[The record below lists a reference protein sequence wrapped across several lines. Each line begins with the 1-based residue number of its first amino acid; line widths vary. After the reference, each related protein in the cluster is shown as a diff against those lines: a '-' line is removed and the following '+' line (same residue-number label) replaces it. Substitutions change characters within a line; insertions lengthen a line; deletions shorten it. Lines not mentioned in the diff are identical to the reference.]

1 MSNTLKWLD
10 TIKGRPNKYI
20 EYIKGISNRKLSR
33 KDLADL
39 RKAAYMAD
47 ISLVDDMLNSITAK
61 KYNEHT
67 PATQAVCML
76 INDTVADIKSAQYR
90 DTTRKN
96 LIKVD
101 YEALKNNAGKEILS

>member
-10 TIKGRPNKYI
+10 TIKDRPNKYI
-20 EYIKGISNRKLSR
+20 EYIKGISNMDLSR

-39 RKAAYMAD
+39 RRAAYMAD

-61 KYNEHT
+61 KYYEHT
-67 PATQAVCML
+67 PATQAICIL

-90 DTTRKN
+90 DTTRKD

-101 YEALKNNAGKEILS
+101 YKGLINNAGKEILS

>member
-1 MSNTLKWLD
+1 MNGTPEWMD

-20 EYIKGISNRKLSR
+20 EYINGISSSDLSR

-39 RKAAYMAD
+39 RRAAYMVD
-47 ISLVDDMLNSITAK
+47 RSLVDDMLNSVTA

-67 PATQAVCML
+67 PATQAVCIL

-101 YEALKNNAGKEILS
+101 YEALKTNAGKEILS

>member
-1 MSNTLKWLD
+1 MNGTPEWLD

-20 EYIKGISNRKLSR
+20 EYIEGISTGKLSR

-39 RKAAYMAD
+39 RRAAYMAD
-47 ISLVDDMLNSITAK
+47 KSLVDDMLNSVTA

-67 PATQAVCML
+67 PATQAACML

-101 YEALKNNAGKEILS
+101 YAGLIKNVGKEILS